1 MDGFKLYVSNTST
14 IPPTDHLCYADP
26 DPGCEK
32 SRWGSTCERF
42 CPENCIERN
51 CYPGNGSCVWGC
63 HAENCLKD
71 ICDKDTAVC
80 TEGCKESRTGRYCNK
95 YNIASEGMVWQAP
108 SGSIDDGLANDGIE
122 ITCVKTAGTNVR
134 FHVDLKEKSIV
145 TGIYIILDDRT
156 TKSQHTIYASNT
168 SNTWKGGTVL
178 YNGTYLPTDI
188 NVEAVFRFLT
198 YVPSFLSSVT
208 DLELCEIG
216 IIGCP
221 PTHYGPLCNTTCP
234 QNCKGPCDLESGIC
248 ILGCMNGWT
257 DVKCDKECSPG
268 LYGKDCSEACSINCR
283 IPPCNHV
290 TGECIGGC
298 QDGWQGFNCSHNC
311 PNGQFGRNCSKF
323 CNGCVSSICEPV
335 NGLCDNTTSCN
346 PGYKHTAKCDISC
359 DDGEFG
365 IECANKC
372 YCLSAPC
379 NKSDGICP
387 PGGCEAGFQGQSC
400 NQECKSGT
408 FGQNCN
414 NNCGGCISSMCDSI
428 EGLCINTT
436 GCEPGYLYDKYCN
449 KTCDDG
455 HFGKNCTGKCNC
467 LTGTCNIFTGI
478 CEDGSE
484 FRSEEPPNTAAIG
497 GGVSA
502 VILVVIILVVVFIVY
517 KRRLISTKDRNVHR
531 QKTSSQ
537 TSMGSQKQIRN
548 ENEYANMN
556 IDDKV
561 DTEEVTFTLKDS
573 EDTDLQIDEI
583 GDENVYSNITS
594 KLDISMYQI
603 QIENLKKAIIEK
615 QRDDGFKK
623 EYEMLPRGL
632 LYAHVEGSKE
642 ENKVKNRF
650 LSTWPYDHSRVILKG
665 DTKHDYINA
674 SYIDNYEKEKAY
686 IAAQGPKK
694 VTLRDFWHMIWHENV
709 GKIVMVTQLIE
720 NRKAKCERYWP
731 KTAREP
737 LVVNNF
743 IVTMKEE
750 IEHTVYVYR
759 SLTVLN
765 KNIAQERTIH
775 HFHFTQWPDHGVPD
789 SIKLVKFYRKVRS
802 QKCNQHGPMLVHCSA
817 GIGRTGTFIAIDALY
832 EKGKKVGH
840 VNIME
845 YIQMARKDRINM
857 VQTHEQYETVFEA
870 LLELF
875 TVPET
880 AIPKNGFC
888 QYILDHEQATLP
900 RNKDLYKSQFQRLEA
915 LRPVYPPSAFTA
927 ATSKEN
933 ISKNSANKICP
944 HDNYRPYLMS
954 YGKTRNDYINA
965 VIIP

>member
-1 MDGFKLYVSNTST
+1 
-14 IPPTDHLCYADP
+14 
-26 DPGCEK
+26 
-32 SRWGSTCERF
+32 
-42 CPENCIERN
+42 
-51 CYPGNGSCVWGC
+51 
-63 HAENCLKD
+63 
-71 ICDKDTAVC
+71 
-80 TEGCKESRTGRYCNK
+80 
-95 YNIASEGMVWQAP
+95 
-108 SGSIDDGLANDGIE
+108 
-122 ITCVKTAGTNVR
+122 
-134 FHVDLKEKSIV
+134 
-145 TGIYIILDDRT
+145 
-156 TKSQHTIYASNT
+156 
-168 SNTWKGGTVL
+168 
-178 YNGTYLPTDI
+178 
-188 NVEAVFRFLT
+188 
-198 YVPSFLSSVT
+198 
-208 DLELCEIG
+208 
-216 IIGCP
+216 
-221 PTHYGPLCNTTCP
+221 
-234 QNCKGPCDLESGIC
+234 
-248 ILGCMNGWT
+248 
-257 DVKCDKECSPG
+257 
-268 LYGKDCSEACSINCR
+268 
-283 IPPCNHV
+283 
-290 TGECIGGC
+290 
-298 QDGWQGFNCSHNC
+298 
-311 PNGQFGRNCSKF
+311 
-323 CNGCVSSICEPV
+323 
-335 NGLCDNTTSCN
+335 
-346 PGYKHTAKCDISC
+346 
-359 DDGEFG
+359 
-365 IECANKC
+365 
-372 YCLSAPC
+372 
-379 NKSDGICP
+379 
-387 PGGCEAGFQGQSC
+387 
-400 NQECKSGT
+400 
-408 FGQNCN
+408 
-414 NNCGGCISSMCDSI
+414 MCDSI

-455 HFGKNCTGKCNC
+455 HFGKNCTGKCYC

-497 GGVSA
+497 G
-502 VILVVIILVVVFIVY
+502 
-517 KRRLISTKDRNVHR
+517 
-531 QKTSSQ
+531 
-537 TSMGSQKQIRN
+537 GSQKQIRN

-583 GDENVYSNITS
+583 GDEN
-594 KLDISMYQI
+594 I

-615 QRDDGFKK
+615 QRDEGFKK

-674 SYIDNYEKEKAY
+674 SYIDNYEKEKTY

-694 VTLRDFWHMIWHENV
+694 VTLRDFWHMIWQDNV

-731 KTAREP
+731 KTVTEP

-750 IEHTVYVYR
+750 IEQTVYVYR

-765 KNIAQERTIH
+765 KNINCAMCRSYDINTSCLILDCTRKKIH

-832 EKGKKVGH
+832 ENGKKVGH

-845 YIQMARKDRINM
+845 YIEMARKDRINM

-900 RNKDLYKSQFQRLEA
+900 RNQDLYKSQFQRLEA

-933 ISKNSANKICP
+933 ISKNSANKIFP

-965 VIIP
+965 VIIPNAPLWLERREVLEFEQFSILQEDASDTEELQLTLHHKKKDQRTITVFSASKLNVASVTKLPSSILLGLLKKVKDCWKKDKGSITVVSSGLFVALYLALEKMEIDDEVDVFQLVRAMQVRRPEFFMKLDQYEYIYKCIKEHLEEIDSLYANC